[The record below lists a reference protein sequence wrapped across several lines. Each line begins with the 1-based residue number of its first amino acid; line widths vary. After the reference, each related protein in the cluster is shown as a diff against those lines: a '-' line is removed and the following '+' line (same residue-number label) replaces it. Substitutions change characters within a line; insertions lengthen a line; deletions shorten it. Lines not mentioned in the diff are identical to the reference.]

1 MKLVEVTVTDD
12 HIKRGHR
19 GQPMSC
25 PIARALRDKYG
36 PLSNPYVEDVSAT
49 VRIGD
54 QDHHLELSARARRF
68 VSDFDTR
75 RPVQPQTFRLP
86 IANPYR

>member
-1 MKLVEVTVTDD
+1 MKLVEVTITDD

-25 PIARALRDKYG
+25 PIAHALRAKYG
-36 PLSNPYVEDVSAT
+36 PLSNPYVEEDGAT

-54 QDHHLELSARARRF
+54 QDRYLELSARARRF
-68 VSDFDTR
+68 VADFDTR

-86 IANPYR
+86 VLTP